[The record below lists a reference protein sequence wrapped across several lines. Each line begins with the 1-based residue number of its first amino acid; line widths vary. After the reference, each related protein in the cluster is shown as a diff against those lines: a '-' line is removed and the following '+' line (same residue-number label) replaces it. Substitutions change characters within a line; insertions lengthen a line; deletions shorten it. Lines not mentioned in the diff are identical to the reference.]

1 MKDFVSS
8 VVQYNGLSKHGIHA
22 GVVLFS
28 STAEVSIKLNDFYD
42 TKAFLAA
49 VQSLDHHYSSR
60 SIDKGLL
67 LAYSRLLTTDYGARP
82 DARKVMFILVH
93 GKQDTTND
101 GIDLRVAAMPFR
113 KDNMIIKALGIGRHV
128 DRRELE
134 TITGN
139 TESVFTVRNFKL
151 LTQPQFME
159 NFDFKCNIGK
169 WVYVFSKSIVSL

>member
-8 VVQYNGLSKHGIHA
+8 VVQFNGLSQRGIHA
-22 GVVLFS
+22 GVVLSS

-49 VQSLDHHYSSR
+49 VQSLGHHHSSR
-60 SIDKGLL
+60 SIDKGLFV
-67 LAYSRLLTTDYGARP
+67 AYNQLLTTDYGARS
-82 DARKVMFILVH
+82 DARKVMLILAH
-93 GKQDTTND
+93 GRQDKTKD
-101 GIDLRVAAMPFR
+101 GIDLRVAAMPLR
-113 KDNMIIKALGIGRHV
+113 EDNVIMNALGIGRFV

-151 LTQPQFME
+151 LMRPQFIE
-159 NFDFKCNIGK
+159 NFDFKCNMGK
-169 WVYVFSKSIVSL
+169 